1 MFYELLYR
9 YVLII
14 IIQSMLYQI
23 GIILIIIV
31 AAIIVSKRFN
41 QNNDLIYE
49 DEMEEDELKKLD
61 GEIN

>member
-1 MFYELLYR
+1 
-9 YVLII
+9 
-14 IIQSMLYQI
+14 MLYQI

-41 QNNDLIYE
+41 QKNDLIYE

-61 GEIN
+61 DEIGEFLSNSDSREL